1 MIRTL
6 LVASI
11 LSVNVAVAAEPLLP
25 EQNEVILLVKDG
37 AAVYDPALN
46 VLMAM
51 QTAGCAQLDITPI
64 SYTWHEIKKEGCK

>member
-6 LVASI
+6 LIASI
-11 LSVNVAVAAEPLLP
+11 LSVNVAVAAEPVLP
-25 EQNEVILLVKDG
+25 MEKEVIPLVKDG

-51 QTAGCAQLDITPI
+51 QIQGCAKLDITPI
-64 SYTWHEIKKEGCK
+64 DYTWKKTGKEGCK